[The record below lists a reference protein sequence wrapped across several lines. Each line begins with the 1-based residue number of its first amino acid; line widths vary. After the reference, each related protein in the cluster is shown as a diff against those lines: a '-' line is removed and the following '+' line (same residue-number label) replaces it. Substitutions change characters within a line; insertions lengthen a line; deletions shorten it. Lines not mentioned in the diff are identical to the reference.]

1 MIYKTIFISSKIESG
16 KKKSFMYSFH
26 PHQNENNQVL
36 IWM

>member
-1 MIYKTIFISSKIESG
+1 MIYKTIFICSEIESG
-16 KKKSFMYSFH
+16 GKKSFMYSFH